1 MNQAVTQQFS
11 EGADTISQA
20 DEGAGSVD
28 QNTREE
34 IVDDSGL
41 PQISE
46 LDMLKQRA
54 KLMNIQHSGNI
65 GVEALKAKIQAKLD
79 GEPEVKPEMIITTA
93 QQPQQFDPALNP
105 LAGDR
110 MNEKPVTKLTLREQV
125 RKEALQLIRCRIT
138 NMDPKKKDLAGEVF
152 AVGNKYTG
160 MIRKFVPYGEA
171 TDDGYHLPKIL
182 YDELSERRFQNIRTF
197 KDRKTGQQRVETNWV
212 REFAIDVLPQLT
224 PEELANLANAQ
235 AAAGSIDKS

>member
-1 MNQAVTQQFS
+1 MNQAETQQFS

-46 LDMLKQRA
+46 FDMLKMRA
-54 KLMNIQHSGNI
+54 KNMGITHSGNI
-65 GVEALKAKIQAKLD
+65 GIEALRAKIQAKLD
-79 GEPEVKPEMIITTA
+79 GEPEAKLDPVVSTA
-93 QQPQQFDPALNP
+93 QVPQQFDPALNP

-110 MNEKPVTKLTLREQV
+110 MGEKPVTKMTLREQV

-160 MIRKFVPYGEA
+160 LIRKFVPYGEA

-197 KDRKTGQQRVETNWV
+197 KDRKTNQQRVETNWV

-224 PEELANLANAQ
+224 AEDLAVLANAQ
-235 AAAGSIDKS
+235 AAAGSIDKN